1 MVKKGKFNS
10 KKTHAVSSSGAGTAR
25 KTNKAQQAPYTVV
38 LVEETSDSDT
48 DSNGSGSDVND
59 SDSDRDSNVSDSDID
74 NQLGAQSGG
83 EDELTSEDIEAL
95 SLGSSRD
102 HGHSDLSYSDT
113 DSNVSASDKSD
124 SDSDTDSNNSATDSD
139 ASDSDADVDQ
149 TRAQAQEAL
158 LNIPTPAA
166 VQSTYCVH
174 GPGFPSQPPSSLTPT
189 SSIMTASQDGG
200 IGSVSSSSA
209 QLTESA
215 MVASLRKQNEH
226 MQLQL
231 EAMER
236 LLQSQGAMRK
246 QIEDMQLQLD
256 DIKSQLQ
263 GRGAAVQSLVDVT
276 VTETNACDVL
286 LSATNSVNEVY
297 HLSDVGV
304 ALQLET
310 TCVNTYGG
318 HSFTSAEVQN
328 QTFMV
333 QDYDKNTKQLTRG
346 QVAQAQFKAMQAFR

>member
-1 MVKKGKFNS
+1 
-10 KKTHAVSSSGAGTAR
+10 
-25 KTNKAQQAPYTVV
+25 
-38 LVEETSDSDT
+38 
-48 DSNGSGSDVND
+48 
-59 SDSDRDSNVSDSDID
+59 
-74 NQLGAQSGG
+74 
-83 EDELTSEDIEAL
+83 
-95 SLGSSRD
+95 
-102 HGHSDLSYSDT
+102 
-113 DSNVSASDKSD
+113 
-124 SDSDTDSNNSATDSD
+124 
-139 ASDSDADVDQ
+139 
-149 TRAQAQEAL
+149 
-158 LNIPTPAA
+158 
-166 VQSTYCVH
+166 
-174 GPGFPSQPPSSLTPT
+174 
-189 SSIMTASQDGG
+189 MTASQDGG

-297 HLSDVGV
+297 HLSDVGA
-304 ALQLET
+304 ALQLEA
-310 TCVNTYGG
+310 TCVHKYGG
-318 HSFTSAEVQN
+318 HPFTSAEVQN

-333 QDYDKNTKQLTRG
+333 RDYDKNTKQLTRS
-346 QVAQAQFKAMQAFR
+346 QVAKAQFKAMQAFR